1 VTTRPLALPV
11 LLLLFAGLLSGC
23 TVARPLPGPLAP
35 AAVSVQG
42 ETAPA
47 DEADEDLAGCQ
58 LDLPE
63 ELFQGEDS
71 AGLPAA
77 LPPTESIPS
86 AFPGDEW
93 SRDHDPGAGVLRI
106 ARQFV
111 GVPYR
116 RGGNSPAG
124 FDCSGLVYYAYRE
137 LGIAVP
143 RTSAQ
148 QHRAAQAVTLDS
160 LRSGDLLFFKVKPQ
174 RVSHVGIFVEDDL
187 FLHATSTGKNVTYSR
202 LGESYW
208 KKRLVGAGR
217 FVPD

>member
-1 VTTRPLALPV
+1 VH
-11 LLLLFAGLLSGC
+11 
-23 TVARPLPGPLAP
+23 
-35 AAVSVQG
+35 G
-42 ETAPA
+42 ETLPA
-47 DEADEDLAGCQ
+47 DEAGEGLAEGCQ

-63 ELFQGEDS
+63 ELFEGEDS
-71 AGLPAA
+71 AELPAA
-77 LPPTESIPS
+77 LPPAEPMPS
-86 AFPGDEW
+86 ASPGEEW
-93 SRDHDPGAGVLRI
+93 SGDLNPGEEVLRI

-116 RGGNSPAG
+116 RGGTSPAG
-124 FDCSGLVYYAYRE
+124 FDCSGLVYFAYRE
-137 LGIAVP
+137 LGITVP

-148 QHRAAQAVTLDS
+148 QHRAAQTVTLDS